1 MRILHVNKY
10 LYRRGGAEAY
20 MLDLAA
26 MQHTEGDEV
35 AFFGMQH
42 PLNPSLPFEDTFPVY
57 LELDPP
63 PRGIRDRAKA
73 AGRILY
79 SMEAGR
85 GMTTMLERVRPD
97 VVHAHNIYQHL
108 SPSVLAAAARRDVP
122 VVMTLHDFKLACPS
136 HLFLDH
142 GRICEACLGGRFH
155 HAALR
160 RCKNDSFAASA
171 LLAAEATLHR
181 ATGAYDDVALFL
193 CPSRFMLTKMEAAG
207 IDRDRL
213 VHLPNFV
220 PAGTT
225 DPSRRP
231 SRRVACV
238 SRLSDEKGVDVL
250 LEAAVSLD
258 EDVRVDIAGDGPDR
272 ARLERR
278 ARDLVPPGRIIFHGQ
293 VPRDQAMQLLR
304 SADVTAVPS
313 RCFENQ
319 PMVVLE
325 AFSVGTPVVGSDL
338 GGVSELIQDGWD
350 GLVVPP
356 GDPVALAVAL
366 QGLLDRPAQA
376 RLMGSRG
383 RDRTRTTFSAA
394 RHRRVLTD
402 AYERVIAGGGAPP
415 TQSPAAT
422 QEVAS

>member
-35 AFFGMQH
+35 ALFGMQH
-42 PLNPSLPFEDTFPVY
+42 PLNPSLPFEDTFPSY

-63 PRGIRDRAKA
+63 PRGVRERAMA
-73 AGRILY
+73 AARILY
-79 SMEAGR
+79 SLEAGR
-85 GMTTMLERVRPD
+85 GMTAMLERVRPD

-108 SPSVLAAAARRDVP
+108 SPSVLAAAARRGVP

-142 GRICEACLGGRFH
+142 GRVCEACLGGGFH

-181 ATGAYDDVALFL
+181 ATGAYDDVARFL
-193 CPSRFMLTKMEAAG
+193 CPSRFMQTKMEAAG
-207 IDRDRL
+207 IDGARL

-220 PAGTT
+220 PAGTSE
-225 DPSRRP
+225 PSRRP

-238 SRLSDEKGVDVL
+238 SRLSHEKGVDVL
-250 LEAAVSLD
+250 VDAVAFLD
-258 EDVRVDIAGDGPDR
+258 DDVGVDIAGDGPDR
-272 ARLERR
+272 ARLEDR
-278 ARDLVPPGRIIFHGQ
+278 ARDLVPPGRITFHGQ
-293 VPRDQAMQLLR
+293 VPREQAMQLLR
-304 SADVTAVPS
+304 SAAVTAVPS
-313 RCFENQ
+313 RCYENQ

-338 GGVSELIQDGWD
+338 GGISELIRDGRD

-356 GDPVALAVAL
+356 GDPVALAGAL
-366 QGLLDRPAQA
+366 QELLDRPAQA

-383 RDRTRTTFSAA
+383 RDRARTTFSAA
-394 RHRRVLTD
+394 RHRRVLADVYADVT
-402 AYERVIAGGGAPP
+402 AGGRGS
-415 TQSPAAT
+415 SPSPVRT